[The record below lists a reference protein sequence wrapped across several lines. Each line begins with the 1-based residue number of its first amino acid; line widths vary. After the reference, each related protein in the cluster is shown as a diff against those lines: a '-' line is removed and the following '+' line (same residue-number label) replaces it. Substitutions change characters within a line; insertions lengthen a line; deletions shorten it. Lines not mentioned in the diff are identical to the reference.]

1 MTQIIES
8 ISIALNA
15 IWASKLRSFMTVLG
29 NIVAVAS
36 IIAVVSLIQ
45 GINASVKDAVVSFL
59 SVDTFTVTRAPFT
72 ISEDALDRMW
82 RNPRVSARDAAAL
95 RTAGTEVLAVMSEI
109 RWSGD
114 IRYRDRVLSSVEI
127 RGVSREYLGF
137 AGFDVVTGR
146 GPTPTEI
153 DRKQPVVVLGAD
165 VADDL
170 FKGVSPLDKAV
181 TVAGGHFRVIG
192 VQDRKGTILGMSQD
206 KFVVVPMPA
215 LQKIAGNRQS
225 LMVSARVS
233 DPLRMQLAMDQGTV
247 ALRIARHL
255 RPKQP
260 DNFGILTSETLLN
273 LWRDM
278 SSRIFSVLIGIVA
291 LSLVVGGIVIMNIML
306 MSVSERTS
314 EIGLRKALGARRR
327 DIMWQILTESITLSI
342 AGGMLGTGLGF
353 AAAFAV
359 AALTPLQASVRLWSI
374 GLGIGMT
381 AVVGLFFGLYPAMR
395 AARLDPIEA
404 LRRE

>member
-1 MTQIIES
+1 MTQIVES

-72 ISEDALDRMW
+72 INEDALDRMW
-82 RNPRVSARDAAAL
+82 RNPRVSAKDAAAL
-95 RTAGTEVLAVMSEI
+95 RSAGGEVLAVMSEI
-109 RWSGD
+109 RSSGD
-114 IRYRDRVLSSVEI
+114 IKYRDRALTSVEI
-127 RGVSREYLGF
+127 RGVSRDYQAF
-137 AGFDVVTGR
+137 SGFDVAKGR
-146 GPTPTEI
+146 GPTPSEI

-165 VADDL
+165 TADDL
-170 FKGVSPLDKAV
+170 FKGIDPLDKVV
-181 TVAGGHFRVIG
+181 TLAGGRFRVIG
-192 VQDRKGTILGMSQD
+192 VQARKGTIFGMSQD
-206 KFVVVPMPA
+206 KFVVVPLPA
-215 LQKIAGNRQS
+215 LQKIAGYRQS

-233 DPLRMQLAMDQGTV
+233 DPLRMPLAMDQGTV
-247 ALRIARHL
+247 ALRVARHL

-260 DNFGILTSETLLN
+260 DNFGILTSETLLA
-273 LWRDM
+273 LWRDL
-278 SSRIFSVLIGIVA
+278 SSRIFQVLIGIVA

-306 MSVSERTS
+306 MAVSERTS

-342 AGGMLGTGLGF
+342 AGGVLGTALGF
-353 AAAFAV
+353 AAALAV
-359 AALTPLQASVRLWSI
+359 ASFTPLHASVRLWSVA
-374 GLGIGMT
+374 LGIVMT